1 MAILNLDYYTQ
12 KDHYSDGDIE
22 DQMLEMV
29 KKGISYEDLPT
40 GQVEFPV
47 IYHFSDLR
55 NNILCWYPLKKTD
68 RVLEIGAG
76 CGAITGMLCEKSGQ
90 VVSVEL
96 SQRRATIN
104 YERNKNKENLTIM
117 VGNLNDMSFDEPFDY
132 VVVNGVLEYAMSFTQ
147 GETPYETFL
156 KNMGQ
161 YLNDDG
167 KILIA
172 IENKLGLKYF
182 AGAPEDHTD
191 IHFFGIN
198 RYPGNHSVR
207 TFSKIELE
215 EILNNSGFS
224 YQKFYYP
231 YPDYKFP
238 TEIFTDE
245 SLNMYGKEYPIYTD
259 QTVQLFSE
267 SAGVKNLATEGILDR
282 FVNSFLVVAGK
293 KEWTEKK
300 EIQYVKLNQERKKE
314 FRLLTQIVE
323 QDGTVFV
330 EKKAMCPEAVPFL
343 KNLKK
348 TGDQQLPGN
357 YENLACEYKDDAICY
372 PFLQG
377 DTLNGKIKKWAE
389 KERLDKIEKAL
400 YKFYETYFKDKKQD
414 VVYQTEEFCKVFGNY
429 PGKKYYECIQPANV
443 DLICA
448 NIFSEEDGKKIID
461 YEWVFPFPVPVAFIM
476 WRLIHELYSRIPRL
490 SNLYSEEQMM
500 EKFGI
505 SYSDYEIFMQW
516 TLHFVYEYVGS
527 DSLDIY
533 RKPRI
538 PVDLSKI
545 VKEKKEETQV
555 ISKLYYDLGE
565 GLSEQNTIEKQIKL
579 ERNRFQ
585 VTFDLKDIQ
594 GIQGIRWN
602 PVKGKMCQIHIDR
615 IECDHRITL
624 IPWGAHI
631 KENMYSTVFLNQDPA
646 FFLSAWDFSSIKK
659 ITFYGKM
666 EFLDMDKVE
675 KAINRYQKN
684 MEKIEQ
690 ENKRKEEIEREN
702 REKELLGT
710 QQEVIQEGKKAKI
723 KRIVKRVLGREEAV
737 QPVEEVQEVLTACV
751 GSSDQF
757 HYEKNNL
764 NLVGWAFD
772 TKFDMENPRIS
783 FYADGK
789 KIQEYPYIVI
799 FRKDVAEVLH
809 NAAAET
815 SGFAFVA
822 SVQTPKNLQVFFEY
836 DTEVGTGQL
845 HLGDI
850 PADIDKNPNDEVL
863 IFPAT
868 DSRSLGNIR
877 FFRLHHV
884 REEEYIYPPV
894 VSQTTVDIIVPVYN
908 GLEYFDKLFA
918 GIEKTRM
925 PYRLIIVDD
934 HSPDRRVKEYLE
946 KYAASDS
953 RVILLRNEK
962 NMGFLPSVNR
972 ALAMAENHVALVNT
986 DVEVPEEW
994 LERLMLP
1001 ILTREKV
1008 ATSTPFTTC
1017 GTICSFPDFCEDNV
1031 IFEGMQLHEIDEVF
1045 RTVKPQYP
1053 SMPTGIGFCMGMNIQ
1068 AIREIGILDEAS
1080 FGKGYGEEN
1089 DWCQRAIKA
1098 GYENVHVDNLFVYH
1112 KHGGSFTSEEKQ
1124 RLLDKNLQVL
1134 AEKHPNY
1141 NQDTAEYCRRD
1152 PARMVRL
1159 YAIMKLL
1166 DQKLDVPTIVAF
1178 DHNLGGGATEYL
1190 VEKKRL
1196 ALKEGK
1202 RFLTIRF
1209 DIYSMQY
1216 YLIYE
1221 YKNYHAE
1228 CFSKELDGVLDEI
1241 LRVDE
1246 IWINELVTYQN
1257 FYQVL
1262 DRILRLKQDHRAHL
1276 KMLLHDFYSICPAV
1290 NLMDA
1295 EGKYCGA
1302 ACTEV
1307 CNKCIPE
1314 NRSNACLDYESGTT
1328 WRHHWREFLTNCD
1341 EILAFSDDTARL
1353 FKKVYPDVYHLRVIP
1368 HKPHFLPPL
1377 NKKSKTTKTLN
1388 IGLLGVLCYKKGL
1401 DIVKQLVSYI
1411 EKENLDIRIK
1421 LIGISDEE
1429 INSNVFS
1436 CTGRYG
1442 REELPRLTLEE
1453 DIDLFLIPSIWPE
1466 TFSYTASEVM
1476 SMNMP
1481 IAVFPIGAPVERVMH
1496 YKKGL
1501 ILSGSEPE
1509 TVIRELVDFA
1519 ENILKITEMPVNNKK
1534 ILFVGEEIS
1543 FASRYRVEHFR
1554 EQLSYQG
1561 YGSDFVQIEDIKEVG
1576 WEEYSALVFY
1586 RCSEVN
1592 KVSAL
1597 TEQARKAGIAVYY
1610 NIDDLIFNYERISGI
1625 HFLKG
1630 SEYRNFE
1637 ETTKNI
1643 HQCMELCDG
1652 YFTSTETLAS
1662 EIRKEFPGKPV
1673 VINRNCASME
1683 MQILSHD
1690 ALEQVEKDAD
1700 KIYIGYFSGSKTH
1713 DQDYEVAE
1721 EALQYVMEKYP
1732 QVYIKL
1738 VGIMS
1743 EGKLKQLKNRVEK
1756 IPFMEWQKLPGVTAG
1771 IDINLMPLEDSIFH
1785 CCKSENKWMEAAL
1798 VKVPSVMSRNQEM
1811 EKVIENGKTAW
1822 LCSNTQEWI
1831 EALENL
1837 ITDAKAR
1844 KIMGENAYQAV
1855 MENYVTQNTGKD
1867 AREELLCSESYLK

>member
-1 MAILNLDYYTQ
+1 MAILNLDYYAQ
-12 KDHYSDGDIE
+12 KDHYSDGEIE
-22 DQMLEMV
+22 NQMLEMV
-29 KKGISYEDLPT
+29 KKGISYEDLPV

-68 RVLEIGAG
+68 RVLEIGSG

-96 SQRRATIN
+96 SKRRATIN
-104 YERNKNKENLTIM
+104 YERNKNKKNLTIM

-147 GETPYETFL
+147 GDTPYETFL
-156 KNMGQ
+156 ENMGQ
-161 YLNDDG
+161 YLNDEG

-207 TFSKIELE
+207 TFSKTELE
-215 EILNNSGFS
+215 EILKKSGFS

-245 SLNMYGKEYPIYTD
+245 SLNMYGKDYPIYTD

-267 SAGVKNLATEGILDR
+267 SAGIKNLATEGILNR

-314 FRLLTQIVE
+314 FRLLTQIVK

-343 KNLKK
+343 ENLKK

-377 DTLNGKIKKWAE
+377 DTLNGKIKKWTE
-389 KERLDKIEKAL
+389 QECLDKIEKAL
-400 YKFYETYFKDKKQD
+400 YKFYESYFQNKKQD
-414 VVYQTEEFCKVFGNY
+414 VIYQTEEFCKVFGDY
-429 PGKKYYECIQPANV
+429 PGKNYYECIQPANV

-476 WRLIHELYSRIPRL
+476 WRLIHELYSGIPRL
-490 SNLYSEEQMM
+490 SDLCPEEKMM

-527 DSLDIY
+527 DSMDVY
-533 RKPRI
+533 RKSRI

-545 VKEKKEETQV
+545 AKEKAKETQI
-555 ISKLYYDLGE
+555 ISKLYYDQGE
-565 GLSEQNTIEKQIKL
+565 GLCEQNSIEKQVKL

-585 VTFDLKDIQ
+585 ITFDLKDLE
-594 GIQGIRWN
+594 GIKGLRWN
-602 PVKGKMCQIHIDR
+602 LVTGKMCCIQIDR
-615 IECDHRITL
+615 IECEQRVTL
-624 IPWGAHI
+624 IPWGTHI
-631 KENMYSTVFLNQDPA
+631 QKNRYDTVFLNQNPIY
-646 FFLSAWDFSSIKK
+646 FLSIWDLSMVNEISIHGK
-659 ITFYGKM
+659 I

-675 KAINRYQKN
+675 EYIIQLQENLKI
-684 MEKIEQ
+684 IEQ
-690 ENKRKEEIEREN
+690 ETKRKEELKIENGKRV
-702 REKELLGT
+702 ELDV
-710 QQEVIQEGKKAKI
+710 QPVIMQDGRKAMI
-723 KRIVKRVLGREEAV
+723 KRIVKKVLRREEV
-737 QPVEEVQEVLTACV
+737 VPSVEEASKSLTACV
-751 GSSDQF
+751 GNCDQF
-757 HYEKNNL
+757 HYENNNL
-764 NLVGWAFD
+764 NLAGWAFD
-772 TKFDMENPRIS
+772 TKYEMDNPRIT
-783 FYADGK
+783 FYSGEEK
-789 KIQEYPYIVI
+789 LQEYPYIVV
-799 FRKDVAEVLH
+799 FRKDVVEVLN
-809 NAAAET
+809 NADAES

-836 DTEVGTGQL
+836 DTVVGTGQL
-845 HLGDI
+845 YLGDI
-850 PADIDKNPNDEVL
+850 PADTERTSNDEIL

-868 DSRSLGNIR
+868 NPRSLGDIR
-877 FFRLHHV
+877 FFRMHHV
-884 REEEYIYPPV
+884 RQKIYDYPPIIG
-894 VSQTTVDIIVPVYN
+894 QTTVDIIVPVYN

-925 PYRLIIVDD
+925 QYRLIIVDD
-934 HSPDRRVKEYLE
+934 HSPDIRVKEYLE
-946 KYAASDS
+946 KYAASNP
-953 RVILLRNEK
+953 RVVLLRNEK

-972 ALAMAENHVALVNT
+972 ALSMAENHVALVNT

-994 LERLMLP
+994 LERLMQP
-1001 ILTREKV
+1001 ILTKEKV

-1017 GTICSFPDFCEDNV
+1017 GTICSFPNFCEDNE
-1031 IFEGMQLHEIDEVF
+1031 IFEGMKLHEVDEVF
-1045 RTVKPQYP
+1045 HTIKPQYP
-1053 SMPTGIGFCMGMNIQ
+1053 SMPTGIGFCMGMNIHV
-1068 AIREIGILDEAS
+1068 IREIGVLDEES
-1080 FGKGYGEEN
+1080 FGKGYAEEN

-1098 GYENVHVDNLFVYH
+1098 GYKNVHVDNLFVYH

-1124 RLLDKNLQVL
+1124 RLLNKNLMTL
-1134 AEKHPNY
+1134 TAKHPNY

-1159 YAIMKLL
+1159 YAVMKLL

-1202 RFLTIRF
+1202 RFLTVRF

-1216 YLIYE
+1216 YLLYE
-1221 YKNYHAE
+1221 YKDYYIE
-1228 CFSKELDGVLDEI
+1228 YYSKELNDVLNEI
-1241 LRVDE
+1241 LRIDE

-1257 FYQVL
+1257 FYGVL
-1262 DRILRLKQDHRAHL
+1262 ERILELKQEHKAYL
-1276 KMLLHDFYSICPAV
+1276 KMLLHDFYSMCPAV

-1302 ACTEV
+1302 ACTEI
-1307 CNKCIPE
+1307 CNKCIPQ
-1314 NRSNACLDYESGTT
+1314 NKSNACLDYESGTT
-1328 WRHHWREFLTNCD
+1328 WRHYWKDFLINCD
-1341 EILAFSDDTARL
+1341 EILAFSDDTAGL
-1353 FKKVYPDVYHLRVIP
+1353 FRKVYPDVYHLRVIP
-1368 HKPHFLPPL
+1368 HKPHYLPAL
-1377 NKKSKTTKTLN
+1377 NKKRKTTNTLN

-1401 DIVKQLVSYI
+1401 EIVKQLVSYI
-1411 EKENLDIRIK
+1411 EKEELNIRIK
-1421 LIGISDEE
+1421 LIGVSDEE
-1429 INSNVFS
+1429 IESNVFS
-1436 CTGRYG
+1436 CTGRYE

-1453 DIDLFLIPSIWPE
+1453 DIDIFLIPSIWPE

-1476 SMNMP
+1476 IMNMP
-1481 IAVFPIGAPVERVMH
+1481 IAVFPIGAPVERVVH
-1496 YKKGL
+1496 YKKGR
-1501 ILSGSEPE
+1501 ILSDTKSE
-1509 TVIRELVDFA
+1509 TIINELVDFA
-1519 ENILKITEMPVNNKK
+1519 ETTLKITEMPVTNKK
-1534 ILFVGEEIS
+1534 ILFVGEEVS

-1554 EQLSYQG
+1554 EQLFYRG
-1561 YGSDFVQIEDIKEVG
+1561 YGSDFVQIQDNKDVKWED
-1576 WEEYSALVFY
+1576 YSALVFY
-1586 RCSEVN
+1586 RCSKVE
-1592 KVSAL
+1592 KVSKLAKL
-1597 TEQARKAGIAVYY
+1597 AKKAVLPVYY
-1610 NIDDLIFNYERISGI
+1610 DIDDLIFDFDKISKI
-1625 HFLKG
+1625 RFLKG
-1630 SEYRNFE
+1630 SEYRDFE

-1643 HQCMELCDG
+1643 HQCMEVCDG

-1662 EIRKEFPGKPV
+1662 EIRREFPGKPV

-1683 MQILSHD
+1683 MQVLSHD
-1690 ALEQVEKDAD
+1690 AVEQVEKDEN

-1743 EGKLKQLKNRVEK
+1743 EGKLNQLKNRVEK
-1756 IPFMEWQKLPGVTAG
+1756 MPFMEWQKLPGVTAG

-1811 EKVIENGKTAW
+1811 EKVVENGKTAW

-1844 KIMGENAYQAV
+1844 KIMGENAYQVV

-1867 AREELLCSESYLK
+1867 AREELLCSKSYLK